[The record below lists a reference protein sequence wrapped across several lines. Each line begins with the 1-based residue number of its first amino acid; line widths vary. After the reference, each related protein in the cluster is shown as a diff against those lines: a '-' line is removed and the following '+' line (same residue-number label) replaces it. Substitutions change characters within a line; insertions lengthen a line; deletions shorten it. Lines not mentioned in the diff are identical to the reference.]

1 MSNNGDDE
9 FGPDRDRPET
19 KAKSGRRPHSPG
31 APYEVGKNKPPKEH
45 QFKPGNT
52 GGGRKRGSRNR
63 TDFDKLLDQRVKVG
77 EDSLGRPVYKRW
89 REVIDLQ
96 LVQQAA
102 QRDLRAIRLVKEFE
116 FKHAALQRAAG
127 PAPATAAQVA
137 QTQAEEAEK
146 RKLAER
152 ISRQMIDHLEFLAQ
166 LKGEGLVELVEGKP
180 VIPGW
185 VAEAARAHRAG
196 AAGPAPDHLGSV
208 GGEG

>member
-116 FKHAALQRAAG
+116 FKHAVLQRAAG
-127 PAPATAAQVA
+127 PMPATAAQVA
-137 QTQAEEAEK
+137 QAQAEEAEK

-152 ISRQMIDHLEFLAQ
+152 LSGRLTDQLEVLAQ
-166 LKGEGLVELVEGKP
+166 LRRDGLVELVGGRTVMSK
-180 VIPGW
+180 W
-185 VAEAARAHRAG
+185 AAEAARAHRAG
-196 AAGPAPDHLGSV
+196 AAVPAPDHPGSV
-208 GGEG
+208 GG